1 MIGFWTTTAAA
12 VVFFLFTPLAQSEEA
27 AKSKPAKEACESACL
42 LGFKK
47 TKLDGKDK
55 ELFNQCADQ
64 KYCSDPNTHYY
75 VREREDQNLFHLYT
89 LPSWVLD

>member
-1 MIGFWTTTAAA
+1 MATVWTTTATALL
-12 VVFFLFTPLAQSEEA
+12 FFLFTPLAQGEEA
-27 AKSKPAKEACESACL
+27 IQSKPAKEACESACL

-64 KYCSDPNTHYY
+64 KFCSDPNTHYY
-75 VREREDQNLFHLYT
+75 VRERENFDFLRPYSF
-89 LPSWVLD
+89 PSWVLG